1 MTFYSIL
8 VTLIFVFYEKGAY
21 NMTQA
26 TIQAVWTTDT
36 QSETY
41 QDAIAIRY
49 DVFITEQKFPEGS
62 DIDDLEAAAEHLVL
76 YDHTGRPL
84 ATARIYAVDEH
95 VFRIE
100 RVAVLKAARK
110 MGLGKVLIH
119 KMEERIAA
127 HGGQKIILNSE
138 SPAVGFYKKYG
149 YEKVGAE
156 FLDFHIMHQKM
167 AKALP

>member
-1 MTFYSIL
+1 
-8 VTLIFVFYEKGAY
+8 
-21 NMTQA
+21 MTQA
-26 TIQAVWTTDT
+26 TIQAIWTTDT

-62 DIDDLEAAAEHLVL
+62 DIDDLETAAEHLVL

-110 MGLGKVLIH
+110 MCLGKV
-119 KMEERIAA
+119 
-127 HGGQKIILNSE
+127 
-138 SPAVGFYKKYG
+138 
-149 YEKVGAE
+149 
-156 FLDFHIMHQKM
+156 
-167 AKALP
+167 